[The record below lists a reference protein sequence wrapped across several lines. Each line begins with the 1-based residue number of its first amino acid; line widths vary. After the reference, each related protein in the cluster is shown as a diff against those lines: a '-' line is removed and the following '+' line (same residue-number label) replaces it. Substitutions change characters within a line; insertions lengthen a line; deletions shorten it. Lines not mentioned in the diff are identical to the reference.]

1 MFWLMKRTVLGS
13 LAMTH
18 LTRWIEEAEAREMVQ
33 SAVVDH
39 TVGIT
44 QSQYFHLG
52 STVAKVS
59 SWWHHNISRDV
70 LPYMHDAKAS
80 TCH

>member
-1 MFWLMKRTVLGS
+1 MKRMVLGS

-18 LTRWIEEAEAREMVQ
+18 MTRWIDEAEAREMVQ
-33 SAVVDH
+33 SAMVDH
-39 TVGIT
+39 TVRVT
-44 QSQYFHLG
+44 QNQYLHLG
-52 STVAKVS
+52 STIAKVS

-70 LPYMHDAKAS
+70 LPCMCDANAA